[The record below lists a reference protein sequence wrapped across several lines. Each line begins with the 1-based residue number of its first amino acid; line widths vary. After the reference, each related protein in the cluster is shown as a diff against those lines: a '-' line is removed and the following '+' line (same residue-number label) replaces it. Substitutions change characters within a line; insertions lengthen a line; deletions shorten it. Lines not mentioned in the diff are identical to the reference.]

1 MTTAPLLLSV
11 SRCAEI
17 LSVSHSTVRR
27 LMERGVLP
35 VVRVGHRVMVH
46 VDSIDA
52 LLRQAPVPVTNAPDS
67 PKS

>member
-11 SRCAEI
+11 SRCAEQ
-17 LSVSHSTVRR
+17 LGVSHSTIRR
-27 LMERGVLP
+27 LMKRGVLP
-35 VVRVGHRVMVH
+35 VVRIGHRVMVH

-52 LLRQAPVPVTNAPDS
+52 LLRQAPVPDTDAPDS